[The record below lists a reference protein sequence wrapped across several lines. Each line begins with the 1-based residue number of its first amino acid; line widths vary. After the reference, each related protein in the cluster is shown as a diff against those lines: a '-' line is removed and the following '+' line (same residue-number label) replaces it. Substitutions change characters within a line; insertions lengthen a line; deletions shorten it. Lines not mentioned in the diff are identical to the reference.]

1 MTKIKSLIYNTGPGA
16 GGSGCR
22 RLFFFILIHPNKAC
36 KIDWEIRA
44 IFIINLHSKDS
55 APLAAGE
62 LELIKSSLGVGRIS
76 KQGKDSLQYLVT
88 SVKEL
93 EVIIDHFDKYPLITQ
108 KWSDYELFK
117 QALLIIKNKEHLT
130 MEGSAAQKN

>member
-93 EVIIDHFDKYPLITQ
+93 EVIIDHFDKYPSSNLGNCSSVGKTIKFRVNLKVLIT
-108 KWSDYELFK
+108 KLV
-117 QALLIIKNKEHLT
+117 
-130 MEGSAAQKN
+130 